1 MFQRK
6 DVLSISICALVL
18 ALVLRMAGSVGL
30 LPLQNSDMLSFLVY
44 LQTGRVVRYPNAP
57 APETPI
63 ATTPPTASPTVP
75 QPAPPQPV
83 GLQLSAQDADA
94 VKLHDHVNYQ
104 PDIQNLL
111 LSPLDWDLT
120 GDNPTVLI
128 LHSHATESYTQ
139 QPGQIYEESSDYRTL
154 NASYNM
160 LSIGEELASI
170 LTAGGISVLHDR
182 TLHDYPSYNGSY
194 NHARKTIQAYL
205 EAFPSI
211 TMVIDLHRDALD
223 FNTDPQ
229 LTTLA
234 TVGGNRSAQLMLV
247 AGTDH
252 NVSYTGWEKNLALG
266 VKLTAVLEKMYPGI
280 TRPIQLR
287 PQRFNLDMT
296 PGSLLVEVG
305 ANGNTHQEALT
316 AVRALGAAILVM
328 AQGVN
333 LQNTPPL

>member
-6 DVLSISICALVL
+6 EVWTVGICALVL
-18 ALVLRMAGSVGL
+18 ASLLRLVSAAGLS
-30 LPLQNSDMLSFLVY
+30 PLQNSDMLSLLVY
-44 LQTGRVVRYPNAP
+44 LQTGRVVRYPSASAPEMPQPTDPAP
-57 APETPI
+57 APT
-63 ATTPPTASPTVP
+63 
-75 QPAPPQPV
+75 QPPPQQPS
-83 GLQLSAQDADA
+83 GLILTSEDAAA
-94 VKLHDHVNYQ
+94 VELNDLVDYE
-104 PDIQNLL
+104 PDIEQLL

-120 GDNPTVLI
+120 GDAPTVLI
-128 LHSHATESYTQ
+128 LHTHATESYTR
-139 QPGQIYEESSDYRTL
+139 QPGEIYEEDSDYRTF

-160 LSIGEELASI
+160 LSIGEELTRV

-182 TLHDYPSYNGSY
+182 TLHDYPSFSGSY
-194 NHARKTIQAYL
+194 DHARQTIRAYL

-211 TMVIDLHRDALD
+211 TMVIDLHRDAMD
-223 FNTDPQ
+223 FEQDPQ

-234 TVGGNRSAQLMLV
+234 TVGGQRSAQLMLV

-252 NVSYTGWEKNLALG
+252 NVSYSHWEENLAMG

-287 PQRFNLDMT
+287 AQRFNLDMT
-296 PGSLLVEVG
+296 PGSILVEVG

-316 AVRALGAAILVM
+316 AIRALGAAILAM

-333 LQNTPPL
+333 LQNAPPS

>member
-1 MFQRK
+1 MIQRK
-6 DVLSISICALVL
+6 EVLSVGIFALVL
-18 ALVLRMAGSVGL
+18 ALLLRLISVAGVF
-30 LPLQNSDMLSFLVY
+30 PLQNSDVMSFLVY
-44 LQTGRVVRYPNAP
+44 LQTGRVVRYPASP
-57 APETPI
+57 APEQPQP
-63 ATTPPTASPTVP
+63 TTPPPATQPKP
-75 QPAPPQPV
+75 QQSV
-83 GLQLSAQDADA
+83 GLQLTAEDGELVQ
-94 VKLHDHVNYQ
+94 LHDLVDYE
-104 PDIQNLL
+104 PDVEQLL

-120 GDNPTVLI
+120 GSEPTVLI
-128 LHSHATESYTQ
+128 LHTHATESYTK
-139 QPGQIYEESSDYRTL
+139 QPGEIYEEDSDYRTL

-160 LSIGEELASI
+160 LSIGEELTRV

-182 TLHDYPSYNGSY
+182 TLHDYPSYSGSY
-194 NHARKTIQAYL
+194 DHARETIWAYL

-211 TMVIDLHRDALD
+211 TMVIDLHRDALN
-223 FNTDPQ
+223 FEQDPQ

-234 TVGGNRSAQLMLV
+234 SVGGNRSAQLMLV

-252 NVSYTGWEKNLALG
+252 NVPYSGWQENLAMG

-305 ANGNTHQEALT
+305 ANGNTHAEAMT
-316 AVRALGAAILVM
+316 AVRALGAAILAM

-333 LQNTPPL
+333 LQNAPPS